1 MTSTIDFIDPDGNEV
16 RTDPSVMTIE
26 LHSPDAYAELTM
38 DDTVQQRSIELRA
51 ATLQQQA
58 HLAARDGDWIRIDQ
72 IMEELEQLGKGNA
85 WLKASI
91 QRLRT
96 YSQTRRRDDF
106 AKEARYKSDRMRRRS
121 VSRYEEMDS
130 YSEASESA
138 QPSYLRRKLEQGKKQ
153 Q

>member
-1 MTSTIDFIDPDGNEV
+1 M
-16 RTDPSVMTIE
+16 
-26 LHSPDAYAELTM
+26 
-38 DDTVQQRSIELRA
+38 
-51 ATLQQQA
+51 LQQQA
-58 HLAARDGDWIRIDQ
+58 HLAARDGDWVRIDQ

-121 VSRYEEMDS
+121 VSRYENMDS

-153 Q
+153 K